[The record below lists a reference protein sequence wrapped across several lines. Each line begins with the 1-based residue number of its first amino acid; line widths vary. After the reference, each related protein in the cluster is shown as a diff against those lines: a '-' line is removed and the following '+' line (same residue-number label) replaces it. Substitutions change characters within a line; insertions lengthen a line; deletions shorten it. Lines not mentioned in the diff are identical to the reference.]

1 MSKVARRKQL
11 LTATPAMSMPSI
23 VADGPATSFAVP
35 ASPAAA
41 PPLHAPDG
49 RAIRV
54 VHIVAELAPFARSGG
69 LGEAVNSL
77 ARFQSARGVPTSIVM
92 PLYDIAHE
100 NVPGI
105 EPIDGPFEVQV
116 GRRSEKVRLW
126 KLVAPPDHPLAAT
139 DVYFIESEEYFN
151 RPYIYGPPG
160 S

>member
-92 PLYDIAHE
+92 PLYDIARA
-100 NVPGI
+100 NVPDI
-105 EPIDGPFEVQV
+105 EPVGPAFNVQV
-116 GRRSEKVRLW
+116 GPRRERVRLW
-126 KLVAPPDHPLAAT
+126 RVIPPHDHPLPT
-139 DVYFIESEEYFN
+139 GHDYY
-151 RPYIYGPPG
+151 
-160 S
+160 